1 VLWSNT
7 FVIVGFLVLS
17 CATPL
22 QGQGL
27 SKDNLAN
34 MLATEQTRKD
44 AVAFVVSSG
53 NAYVPLLLSW
63 TRTAPPGVPMS
74 QLYVGL
80 ADAFGQLKT
89 EEAISFLIRNISME
103 RTRVSLSV
111 SDPWNKGPD
120 VVEARLPAVAA
131 LIRIGPPSAKAIYP
145 LWWHMSSNKDRL
157 AGMYVIARVGE
168 QPEAGEFL
176 KGVRAQLEFQR
187 LWLQEDIKILEDRH

>member
-1 VLWSNT
+1 MPGAMVDRHGILISEESVLWSDT
-7 FVIVGFLVLS
+7 FVIVGLLVLS

-22 QGQGL
+22 EGQGL

-53 NAYVPLLLSW
+53 NTYVPLLLSW
-63 TRTAPPGVPMS
+63 TRTAPPGVNMS

-80 ADAFGQLKT
+80 ADAFGELKT
-89 EEAISFLIRNISME
+89 EEAIPFLIGNISME

-111 SDPWNKGPD
+111 SDPWDKGPD

-131 LIRIGPPSAKAIYP
+131 LIRIGPPSAKATYP
-145 LWWHMSSNKDRL
+145 LWWHMSDQDRL

-168 QPEAGEFL
+168 QREASDFF
-176 KGVRAQLEFQR
+176 KGVRAQL
-187 LWLQEDIKILEDRH
+187 